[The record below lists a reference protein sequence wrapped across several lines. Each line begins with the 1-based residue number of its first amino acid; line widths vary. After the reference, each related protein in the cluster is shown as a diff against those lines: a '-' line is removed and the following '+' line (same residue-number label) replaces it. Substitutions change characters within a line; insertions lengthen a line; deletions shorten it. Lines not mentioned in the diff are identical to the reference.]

1 MSQEQ
6 SQEQSTQ
13 PLSPELVQVLGD
25 LHIRLSNVEEVLVK
39 AQQIQAKPSEDER
52 RKRTQEYIER
62 DEKSNETYA
71 QIILAIGYAGMFTL
85 WVQLKDSI
93 PAWYYFFTGL
103 LALISVST
111 FVIYEI
117 IKVGLASYANTKW
130 AEDADLDAWWRQRM
144 KYDEIGRKLW
154 KYFYFPCFAT
164 GTAAAALLGMRLLWN
179 CLKAA
184 LIFV

>member
-1 MSQEQ
+1 MNQEQ
-6 SQEQSTQ
+6 PEPSFQ
-13 PLSPELVQVLGD
+13 PELVEVLSD
-25 LHIRLSNVEEVLVK
+25 LHVRLAEVEGVLAI
-39 AQQIQAKPSEDER
+39 AQRPQARPSEDER

-71 QIILAIGYAGMFTL
+71 QIILAIGYAGLFTL

-117 IKVGLASYANTKW
+117 IKVGLAGYANSKW
-130 AEDADLDAWWRQRM
+130 SEDADLDIWWRQRM
-144 KYDEIGRKLW
+144 KYDEVGRKLW

-164 GTAAAALLGMRLLWN
+164 GTAAAALLGIRLLWN
-179 CLKAA
+179 CMRSA
-184 LIFV
+184 LIYA

>member
-6 SQEQSTQ
+6 SQEQSK
-13 PLSPELVQVLGD
+13 PPFPPELVQVLGD
-25 LHIRLSNVEEVLVK
+25 LHMRLSDVEDVLERSKRVQVK
-39 AQQIQAKPSEDER
+39 SDDDER

-71 QIILAIGYAGMFTL
+71 QIILAIGYAGLFTL

-130 AEDADLDAWWRQRM
+130 VADADLDAWWSQRM

-184 LIFV
+184 LIYV

>member
-1 MSQEQ
+1 MNQEQ
-6 SQEQSTQ
+6 PKPSID
-13 PLSPELVQVLGD
+13 PELIQVLSD
-25 LHIRLSNVEEVLVK
+25 LHLRLTEVEGVLAK
-39 AQQIQAKPSEDER
+39 AQRLQAQPNEEEW

-62 DEKSNETYA
+62 DEKSNETYV
-71 QIILAIGYAGMFTL
+71 QIILAIGYAALFTL
-85 WVQLKDSI
+85 WFQLKDSI

-111 FVIYEI
+111 FVIYEV
-117 IKVGLASYANTKW
+117 IKVGLASYANSKW
-130 AEDADLDAWWRQRM
+130 SEDADLATWWSQRM

-184 LIFV
+184 LVFV